1 MKDMLFDLREISFA
15 YPGGR
20 AGIQS
25 INLSITAGER
35 VALLGPNGSGKST
48 LLKILDGLIFADGGL
63 FKAFGRTITE
73 ELLESGD
80 FAANFRRQIA
90 FVFQDSDTQLFSPT
104 VLEEVS
110 FGPLQLDITPQEAA
124 GRAREILEM
133 MEISHLAQAQP
144 HQLSGGEK
152 KKVAL
157 AGSLA
162 TGPDV
167 VLLDEPT
174 SNLAPKTK
182 PWLIALLLEMGSAGK
197 TLILATQD
205 LDVASAFASR
215 VVILDDKNTIVAQGD
230 PDSLLADREMLERAN
245 LIHEHWHDHDSG
257 AHHHPHAHYDEHEHS
272 HDRDKST
279 PRTGRKAQS

>member
-1 MKDMLFDLREISFA
+1 MDEVLFDLREISFV

-20 AGIQS
+20 AGLDN

-48 LLKILDGLIFADGGL
+48 LLKILDALIFANMGS
-63 FKAFGRTITE
+63 FNAFGRSITE

-80 FAANFRRQIA
+80 FAANFRRQVA

-110 FGPLQLDITPQEAA
+110 FGPLQLDITPEAA
-124 GRAREILEM
+124 ADRAVEILKM

-162 TGPDV
+162 IGPDV
-167 VLLDEPT
+167 IFSMSPRVT
-174 SNLAPKTK
+174 WIRKQK
-182 PWLIALLLEMGSAGK
+182 AG
-197 TLILATQD
+197 
-205 LDVASAFASR
+205 
-215 VVILDDKNTIVAQGD
+215 
-230 PDSLLADREMLERAN
+230 
-245 LIHEHWHDHDSG
+245 
-257 AHHHPHAHYDEHEHS
+257 
-272 HDRDKST
+272 
-279 PRTGRKAQS
+279 

>member
-1 MKDMLFDLREISFA
+1 MVEALFDLREISFA

-20 AGIQS
+20 AALDN
-25 INLSITAGER
+25 INLSVKAGER

-48 LLKILDGLIFADGGL
+48 LLKILDGLVFAEVGS
-63 FKAFGRTITE
+63 FKAFGRAITE
-73 ELLESGD
+73 TLLERGD
-80 FAANFRRQIA
+80 FAANFRRQVA

-110 FGPLQLDITPQEAA
+110 FGPLQLDITPEAA
-124 GRAREILEM
+124 GERAREILEM

-167 VLLDEPT
+167 ILLDEPT
-174 SNLAPKTK
+174 SNLDPKTK
-182 PWLIALLLEMGSAGK
+182 NWLIDFLIELGSVGK

-215 VVILDDKNTIVAQGD
+215 VVILDNRHGIVADGD
-230 PDSLLADREMLERAN
+230 PESLLADRKLLERAN

-257 AHHHPHAHYDEHEHS
+257 AHHHFHAHYNEHKHS
-272 HDRDKST
+272 HNRDK
-279 PRTGRKAQS
+279 PIPETGR